1 MKKTQKMQK
10 QAQHVLTIFVL
21 CLGFQLTAY
30 AQDITYGLRAGA
42 LYNMPSF
49 GNKAVSD
56 SESKFGIQAGVF
68 ARTSEKLYLQG
79 ELTFSTFK
87 SKYTFQQRNYKPTF
101 YQLNLPIQ
109 LGYKIIETAQMNL
122 RASVG
127 PQVNYN
133 LKKIDATDNT
143 NFNTFTFDGVVNIG
157 TDINRFTIDLRYN
170 HSVNK
175 TSKALDSRDRTVGLS
190 VGYKF

>member
-1 MKKTQKMQK
+1 MQK
-10 QAQHVLTIFVL
+10 QVKYGLMISTL
-21 CLGFQLTAY
+21 CLGLQLTAD
-30 AQDITYGLRAGA
+30 AQDITYGLKVGA
-42 LYNMPSF
+42 LYNMPSY
-49 GNKAVSD
+49 GNKAVSN

-79 ELTFSTFK
+79 ELSFSTFK
-87 SKYTFQQRNYKPTF
+87 SKYAFQQQNHNPTF

-109 LGYKIIETAQMNL
+109 LGYKIVETEQMNL

-133 LKKIDATDNT
+133 LKKVNATNNT
-143 NFNTFTFDGVVNIG
+143 NFNTFTYDGVVNIG
-157 TDINRFTIDLRYN
+157 TDINRFMIDLRYN

-175 TSKALDSRDRTVGLS
+175 TSKALDSRDRIVGLS